1 MSMKARCNH
10 IHLTSAPGSVRARWL
25 AALAATVCAAAAAAQ
40 PMFVTDKVVLNVY
53 ENPST
58 AGVKIAT
65 LQTGDAVETLDTV
78 QDYVRVRLATGQE
91 GWVRT
96 GYLSVQAPA
105 AVRIKRF
112 EESPLAGEVNRL
124 RAENYALQQQ
134 IKVLTQMTMNQ
145 LTAGVAAAAAQTVLL
160 GSNKPARA
168 ASSPSAAPGWPWW
181 VWPSAV
187 VSCMLLGFVLGHQ
200 SLARRIRRRYG
211 RLKII

>member
-1 MSMKARCNH
+1 MRARSNN
-10 IHLTSAPGSVRARWL
+10 VRAAMPWRRSRRWL
-25 AALAATVCAAAAAAQ
+25 AVLAALCTTGVAAQ
-40 PMFVTDKVVLNVY
+40 PMFVIDRVVLNVY

-78 QDYVRVRLATGQE
+78 QDYVRVRLASGQE
-91 GWVRT
+91 GWIRT
-96 GYLSVQAPA
+96 GFLSVQAPA
-105 AVRIKRF
+105 AVRIKQF
-112 EESPLAGEVNRL
+112 EESPLATELNRL

-160 GSNKPARA
+160 GSNQSAQKTASPAV
-168 ASSPSAAPGWPWW
+168 APGVPWW
-181 VWPSAV
+181 VWPSGAAV
-187 VSCMLLGFVLGHQ
+187 CLLLGFWGGYQ
-200 SLARRIRRRYG
+200 TLARRIRRRYG